1 MLNRSS
7 RNAAAAVPALAA
19 LILVSLVACG
29 GPASPTGSDPLGAE
43 PNVILSQVFDNV
55 EQGGQRFLNVS
66 VPSAGNLEVTVQ
78 WNDPAN
84 SVSATLIGVGCPN
97 YRAAADCQERRS
109 FPRSGREFREGV
121 ISNPG
126 ASGTY
131 HLVVENAGPGVE
143 TIHVTAALLNWQPTP
158 AWPSPTPNPYSPT
171 PYPTPY
177 PTDHPPH

>member
-1 MLNRSS
+1 MLNRRSHVSS
-7 RNAAAAVPALAA
+7 AAVPALAA
-19 LILVSLVACG
+19 LILISFVACS
-29 GPASPTGSDPLGAE
+29 GPSSPTGSDPLTAE
-43 PNVILSQVFDNV
+43 PNVILSQVLDNV

-66 VPSAGNLEVTVQ
+66 VPSASNLEVTVQ

-143 TIHVTAALLNWQPTP
+143 TIHVTAALLNWQPAPVP
-158 AWPSPTPNPYSPT
+158 ASPNPYWPP
-171 PYPTPY
+171 PYPSPY